1 MNTHR
6 GTLNSFENHV
16 ENADPAKLMILIDCN
31 SRFHWVGEAENLV
44 NLIVSNRPNQLNLLA
59 SLLASKLYKLIYT
72 L

>member
-6 GTLNSFENHV
+6 GTLNLFENHV

-44 NLIVSNRPNQLNLLA
+44 NLIVSNRPQ
-59 SLLASKLYKLIYT
+59 ST
-72 L
+72 QFVG